1 MMIVLEDSTSYLHA
15 ALATA
20 VVATF
25 LLPTAAAVAFAFC
38 IAVCILVPVNLKTTY
53 IAAVL
58 VQCPCWPYLRTDP
71 ILGVVLADCF
81 VHCLS
86 PGTVGL
92 HL

>member
-1 MMIVLEDSTSYLHA
+1 MVPEDSTIYLHA

-25 LLPTAAAVAFAFC
+25 LLPTAAAVAFALC

-53 IAAVL
+53 ITAVL
-58 VQCPCWPYLRTDP
+58 LRCPCLPNLRTDP
-71 ILGVVLADCF
+71 ILSVILADCF

-86 PGTVGL
+86 PGAVGL
-92 HL
+92 HLS